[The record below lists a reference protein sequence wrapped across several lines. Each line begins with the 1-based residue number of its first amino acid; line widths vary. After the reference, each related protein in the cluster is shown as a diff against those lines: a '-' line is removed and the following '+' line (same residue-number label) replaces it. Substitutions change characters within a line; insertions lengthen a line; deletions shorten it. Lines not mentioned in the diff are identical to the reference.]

1 MTQTD
6 EKIYHVLGLE
16 ESIMSKWLY
25 YLKQSTDSMQPL
37 SNYQMEFFTEL
48 EQKILKSIWKQKILN
63 IQSNLEKEKWSW
75 KNQAHWL
82 QTELQSYSHQN
93 NMVLARAHTHTHKKQ
108 KYKSMEE
115 DRKLRNK
122 PLHLWSINLQQRRK
136 DDTMRKRK
144 CLQ

>member
-1 MTQTD
+1 
-6 EKIYHVLGLE
+6 
-16 ESIMSKWLY
+16 
-25 YLKQSTDSMQPL
+25 MQPL

-93 NMVLARAHTHTHKKQ
+93 NMVLARAHTHTHTHTHTHKT
-108 KYKSMEE
+108 E
-115 DRKLRNK
+115 
-122 PLHLWSINLQQRRK
+122 I
-136 DDTMRKRK
+136 
-144 CLQ
+144 